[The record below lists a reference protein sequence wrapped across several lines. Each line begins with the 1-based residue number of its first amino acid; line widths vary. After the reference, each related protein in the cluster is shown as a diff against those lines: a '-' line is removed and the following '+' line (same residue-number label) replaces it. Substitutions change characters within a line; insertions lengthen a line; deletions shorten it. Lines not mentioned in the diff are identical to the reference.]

1 MIKRLYFC
9 VFWFVMVMQPLY
21 ADKLTL
27 NLNDGSFS
35 ARVLT
40 LMALLTVLSLA
51 PSILVMVTSF
61 TRIVVVLSMLRH
73 AIGLGQSPP
82 NSVLIS
88 LALFL
93 TFFTMHTTLN
103 EAYERG
109 VEPYLAAKISEEKAL
124 DRVADPFRT
133 FMLKHV
139 GKREMEVFMD
149 IAKIDKIEAPK
160 DTPFRVLIPAFMLSE
175 LRRAFEIGF
184 LLFIPFMV
192 IDLVVASVIMSMG
205 MMMLPPMMLSLPF
218 KVIFFVLSD
227 GWTLLAASLVR
238 SYS

>member
-1 MIKRLYFC
+1 MNSHRYF
-9 VFWFVMVMQPLY
+9 
-21 ADKLTL
+21 
-27 NLNDGSFS
+27 SS
-35 ARVLT
+35 
-40 LMALLTVLSLA
+40 SILA
-51 PSILVMVTSF
+51 PSS
-61 TRIVVVLSMLRH
+61 
-73 AIGLGQSPP
+73 
-82 NSVLIS
+82 
-88 LALFL
+88 ALFL
-93 TFFTMHTTLN
+93 TFFTMHATLN
-103 EAYERG
+103 EAYEKG
-109 VEPYLAAKISEEKAL
+109 VEPYLASKLSEEKAF
-124 DRVADPFRT
+124 DRTAEPFRT

-149 IAKIDKIEAPK
+149 IAKIDKIESPK

-175 LRRAFEIGF
+175 LKRAFEIGF

-227 GWTLLAASLVR
+227 GWTLLAGSLVR

>member
-1 MIKRLYFC
+1 M
-9 VFWFVMVMQPLY
+9 
-21 ADKLTL
+21 
-27 NLNDGSFS
+27 
-35 ARVLT
+35 
-40 LMALLTVLSLA
+40 
-51 PSILVMVTSF
+51 
-61 TRIVVVLSMLRH
+61 H
-73 AIGLGQSPP
+73 A
-82 NSVLIS
+82 
-88 LALFL
+88 
-93 TFFTMHTTLN
+93 TLN
-103 EAYERG
+103 EAYEKG
-109 VEPYLAAKISEEKAL
+109 VEPYLASKLSEEKAF
-124 DRVADPFRT
+124 DRTAEPFRT

-149 IAKIDKIEAPK
+149 IAKIDKIESPK

-175 LRRAFEIGF
+175 LKRAFEIGF

-227 GWTLLAASLVR
+227 GWTLLAGSLVR